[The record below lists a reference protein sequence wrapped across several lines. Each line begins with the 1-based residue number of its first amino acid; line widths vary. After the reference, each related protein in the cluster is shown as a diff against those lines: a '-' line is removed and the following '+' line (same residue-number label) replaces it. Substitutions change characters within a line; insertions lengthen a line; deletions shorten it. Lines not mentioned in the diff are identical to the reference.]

1 MAVDKS
7 PYEEWSKLKSN
18 SDYRSTDSQMNSLVR
33 QQLSKDSFLRTSNRV
48 NPGPQRNKRARI
60 ADSKQQI
67 PHPLGSQDLWGWQKW
82 AEESNNLTQSNLA
95 ENLLEVK
102 NSSNIP
108 GVDYS
113 PLSKIHGASS

>member
-60 ADSKQQI
+60 ANSKQQI